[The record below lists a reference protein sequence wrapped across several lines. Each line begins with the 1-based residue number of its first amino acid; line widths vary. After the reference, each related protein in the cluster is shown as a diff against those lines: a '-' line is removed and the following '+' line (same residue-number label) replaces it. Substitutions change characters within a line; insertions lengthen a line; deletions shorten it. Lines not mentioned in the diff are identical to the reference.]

1 MWQIISIWL
10 GIFIMGI
17 CEIIFAKIILQKDI
31 KVPKYLLLL
40 TLLITSIIYTINNIC
55 LVGTLKTLIVCIVH
69 VITFRYL
76 FKINWSKAIFL
87 TLVYFLLIIIV
98 DLLVALFSTEI
109 IGLDKNKVFE
119 SFAGSILGNI
129 SISILFIIESY
140 ILKRPLRKFV
150 DTKIENNTTI
160 IILSILTFICISLF
174 FYTIIKEYKLGENF
188 IAYLVSI
195 IVLISILAVL
205 IKQTIENNKLT
216 EQYDKLL
223 EFMKQYEQEAEN
235 QRILRHETKNEF
247 LAIKAKLYDKQKNK
261 EVIEYIDEILKDKI
275 ELKQEEF
282 AKFVYLPAN
291 GIKGLCYFKTQE
303 AKDKGLNTS
312 INISKRV
319 ENSNI
324 YKLSVKEQRDLG
336 KILGVFLD
344 NAIEASLNSKAK
356 EFGIEAY
363 LNIKKECEIIISNSY
378 DGELE
383 VDKIGKE
390 RFTTKGKNRGHGLLL
405 VNHLVS
411 KNDKFAINTKITN
424 GLYIQTLTIKKITKE
439 NEHRK

>member
-69 VITFRYL
+69 VITFKYL

-390 RFTTKGKNRGHGLLL
+390 RFTTKGKNRGHGILL

>member
-1 MWQIISIWL
+1 MWQIISTYI
-10 GIFIMGI
+10 GIIIMMIGVILFGYIVLKEKEKVSKFKVLISLLFICVLHTI
-17 CEIIFAKIILQKDI
+17 
-31 KVPKYLLLL
+31 VYLNF
-40 TLLITSIIYTINNIC
+40 T
-55 LVGTLKTLIVCIVH
+55 GTLKTMIICLINFFLYKYI
-69 VITFRYL
+69 
-76 FKINWSKAIFL
+76 FKISNNKSILVSFL
-87 TLVYFLLIIIV
+87 YLVVILITEVLQVIIATKLLGISNYFYYNT
-98 DLLVALFSTEI
+98 FS
-109 IGLDKNKVFE
+109 
-119 SFAGSILGNI
+119 GSILSN
-129 SISILFIIESY
+129 FI
-140 ILKRPLRKFV
+140 
-150 DTKIENNTTI
+150 T
-160 IILSILTFICISLF
+160 CISLLILTMILRKPLIGLMNTNIENSTKIICFSILIFLCITMF
-174 FYTIIKEYKLGENF
+174 FYTYSKEYELGKNTIVYL
-188 IAYLVSI
+188 IAMI
-195 IVLISILAVL
+195 IFTSVLFSL

-261 EVIEYIDEILKDKI
+261 EVIEYIDEILQDKI

-424 GLYIQTLTIKKITKE
+424 GLYIQTLTIKKITKK
-439 NEHRK
+439 NEHKK

>member
-31 KVPKYLLLL
+31 KVPKYLLLSN
-40 TLLITSIIYTINNIC
+40 LLVTSIIYTVNSIYIT
-55 LVGTLKTLIVCIVH
+55 GTLKTLIVSVVHIIV
-69 VITFRYL
+69 
-76 FKINWSKAIFL
+76 FKYIFNINWSKAILL
-87 TLVYFLLIIIV
+87 TLLYLLLIIPV
-98 DLLVALFSTEI
+98 DLLELLVATSI
-109 IGLDKNKVFE
+109 IGVKKETYYEV
-119 SFAGSILGNI
+119 FAGSMLANI
-129 SISILFIIESY
+129 TTSILFVIESY
-140 ILKRPLRKFV
+140 ILKRPLKKFV
-150 DTKIENNTTI
+150 NTKIENNIKI
-160 IILSILTFICISLF
+160 IILSILTAICILLF
-174 FYTIIKEYKLGENF
+174 FFTIIKEYKLGEN
-188 IAYLVSI
+188 IIIYLVSI

-205 IKQTIENNKLT
+205 IKQTIEKNKLT

-261 EVIEYIDEILKDKI
+261 EVIEYIDEILQDKI

-424 GLYIQTLTIKKITKE
+424 GLYIQTLTIKKITKK
-439 NEHRK
+439 NEHKK

>member
-1 MWQIISIWL
+1 MWQIFEKFICVLLMIIGVYIFGYTILNQKPKLKKKNFLFIIILISIMHT
-10 GIFIMGI
+10 IFS
-17 CEIIFAKIILQKDI
+17 L
-31 KVPKYLLLL
+31 V
-40 TLLITSIIYTINNIC
+40 
-55 LVGTLKTLIVCIVH
+55 LVGTLKTLMVIIVNAIFYKL
-69 VITFRYL
+69 T
-76 FKINWSKAIFL
+76 FKISNKKSLFL
-87 TLVYFLLIIIV
+87 TILYIV
-98 DLLVALFSTEI
+98 ILMIPDLLELFFVTQ
-109 IGLDKNKVFE
+109 
-119 SFAGSILGNI
+119 ILGLSIEFCYSTFADSII
-129 SISILFIIESY
+129 SNVVILILFIFITY
-140 ILKRPLRKFV
+140 LLKNILRKLIN
-150 DTKIENNTTI
+150 TKIENNIQI
-160 IILSILTFICISLF
+160 IIFSILTIICTLLF
-174 FYTIIKEYKLGENF
+174 FYTIIKEYRVGEN
-188 IAYLVSI
+188 IIIYLISI
-195 IVLISILAVL
+195 LVLISILAVL

-223 EFMKQYEQEAEN
+223 EFMKQYEQEAEK

-356 EFGIEAY
+356 EFGLEAY

-383 VDKIGKE
+383 VGKIGKE
-390 RFTTKGKNRGHGLLL
+390 KFSTKGKNRGHGLLL

-411 KNDKFAINTKITN
+411 KNEKFAINTKITN
-424 GLYIQTLTIKKITKE
+424 GLYIQTLTIKKITKK
-439 NEHRK
+439 NEHQK

>member
-40 TLLITSIIYTINNIC
+40 TLLVTSIIYTINNIC

-69 VITFRYL
+69 VITFKYL

-87 TLVYFLLIIIV
+87 VLIYFILIIIV
-98 DLLVALFSTEI
+98 DLLVTLSITEI
-109 IGLDKNKVFE
+109 IGLDKNEVSA
-119 SFAGSILGNI
+119 SFAGNIIGNI
-129 SISILFIIESY
+129 SVSILFVIESY

-150 DTKIENNTTI
+150 NTKIENNTTI

-205 IKQTIENNKLT
+205 IKQTIEKNKLT

-223 EFMKQYEQEAEN
+223 EFMKKYEQEAEN

>member
-31 KVPKYLLLL
+31 KVPKYLIVL

-69 VITFRYL
+69 IITFKYL
-76 FKINWSKAIFL
+76 FKINWSKALLL
-87 TLVYFLLIIIV
+87 TLLYLLLIIPI
-98 DLLVALFSTEI
+98 DLLELLVATSI
-109 IGLDKNKVFE
+109 IGVKKEIYYEV
-119 SFAGSILGNI
+119 FAGSLLANI
-129 SISILFIIESY
+129 TTSILFVLESY
-140 ILKRPLRKFV
+140 LLKKPLKKFV
-150 DTKIENNTTI
+150 NTKIENNIKI
-160 IILSILTFICISLF
+160 IILSTLTAICTLLFIF
-174 FYTIIKEYKLGENF
+174 TIIKEYKLGEN
-188 IAYLVSI
+188 IIIYLISI
-195 IVLISILAVL
+195 FVLVSILAVL

-223 EFMKQYEQEAEN
+223 EFMKKYEQEAEK

-356 EFGIEAY
+356 EFGLEAY

-424 GLYIQTLTIKKITKE
+424 GLYIQTLTIKKNTQK
-439 NEHRK
+439 NEHKK

>member
-1 MWQIISIWL
+1 MWQIISAFICQTITTL
-10 GIFIMGI
+10 GCFLFGKIVINEKINISKKKLLFSILIAILINTCVYLNMVGTI
-17 CEIIFAKIILQKDI
+17 KSLFMAIVNIILYNYI
-31 KVPKYLLLL
+31 
-40 TLLITSIIYTINNIC
+40 
-55 LVGTLKTLIVCIVH
+55 
-69 VITFRYL
+69 
-76 FKINWSKAIFL
+76 FKIFYKKAI
-87 TLVYFLLIIIV
+87 
-98 DLLVALFSTEI
+98 
-109 IGLDKNKVFE
+109 
-119 SFAGSILGNI
+119 
-129 SISILFIIESY
+129 
-140 ILKRPLRKFV
+140 
-150 DTKIENNTTI
+150 
-160 IILSILTFICISLF
+160 ILTFIYMIIIFVAEIIQIFSITEILEKSKDFGYSTYGNTIISNIVSFAILLIITFFLKRILKKVVNTRIENNHEIIIFSIMISICVILF
-174 FYTIIKEYKLGENF
+174 FYTILKEFEFNKEVLTYLGA
-188 IAYLVSI
+188 ILILV
-195 IVLISILAVL
+195 IVLFSL

-223 EFMKQYEQEAEN
+223 EFMKKYEQEAES

-247 LAIKAKLYDKQKNK
+247 LTIKAKLYDKQKNK

-356 EFGIEAY
+356 EFGLEAY

>member
-1 MWQIISIWL
+1 MWQIIST
-10 GIFIMGI
+10 
-17 CEIIFAKIILQKDI
+17 
-31 KVPKYLLLL
+31 Y
-40 TLLITSIIYTINNIC
+40 
-55 LVGTLKTLIVCIVH
+55 
-69 VITFRYL
+69 
-76 FKINWSKAIFL
+76 
-87 TLVYFLLIIIV
+87 
-98 DLLVALFSTEI
+98 
-109 IGLDKNKVFE
+109 
-119 SFAGSILGNI
+119 
-129 SISILFIIESY
+129 ISILIMTFGIYLFGKIVLNSSIKISYIRFIIIMLVFCGLHTVFYLNFFGTIKTILVCIINIFLYYFIFKISLRKSSILTFSYLVLLILLELLELFIITEILHMNTAVFLNTKIGIILSNLYISASLVIISY
-140 ILKRPLRKFV
+140 ILRKILRIIIN
-150 DTKIENNTTI
+150 TEIENNTKI
-160 IILSILTFICISLF
+160 IVFSILAFICIGMF
-174 FYTIIKEYKLGENF
+174 FYTIIKEFEFNNEVLL
-188 IAYLVSI
+188 YLCAI
-195 IVLISILAVL
+195 IILLIVLFSL

-261 EVIEYIDEILKDKI
+261 EVIEYIDEILQDKI

-303 AKDKGLNTS
+303 AKDKGLNTC
-312 INISKRV
+312 INISKRI

-324 YKLSVKEQRDLG
+324 YKLNIKEQRDLG

-344 NAIEASLNSKAK
+344 NAIEASINSKAK

-378 DGELE
+378 DGEIDT
-383 VDKIGKE
+383 DKIGKE
-390 RFTTKGKNRGHGLLL
+390 KFSTKGKNRGHGLLL

-411 KNDKFAINTKITN
+411 KNDKFFINTKITN
-424 GLYIQTLTIKKITKE
+424 GLYIQTLTIKKTK
-439 NEHRK
+439 K

>member
-1 MWQIISIWL
+1 MWQIIEKFICVL
-10 GIFIMGI
+10 LMIIGVYIFGYTILNQKPKVKKKNFLFI
-17 CEIIFAKIILQKDI
+17 IILI
-31 KVPKYLLLL
+31 
-40 TLLITSIIYTINNIC
+40 SIMHTIFSLV
-55 LVGTLKTLIVCIVH
+55 LVGTLKTLMVIIVNAIFYKL
-69 VITFRYL
+69 T
-76 FKINWSKAIFL
+76 FKISNKKSLFL
-87 TLVYFLLIIIV
+87 TILYIV
-98 DLLVALFSTEI
+98 ILMIPDLLELFFVTQ
-109 IGLDKNKVFE
+109 
-119 SFAGSILGNI
+119 ILGLSIEFCYSTFADSII
-129 SISILFIIESY
+129 SNVVILILFIFITY
-140 ILKRPLRKFV
+140 LLKNILRKLIN
-150 DTKIENNTTI
+150 TKIENNIQI
-160 IILSILTFICISLF
+160 IIFSILTIICTLLF
-174 FYTIIKEYKLGENF
+174 FYTIIKEYRVGEN
-188 IAYLVSI
+188 IIIYLISI
-195 IVLISILAVL
+195 LVLISILAVL

-223 EFMKQYEQEAEN
+223 EFMKQYEQEAEK

-356 EFGIEAY
+356 EFGLEAY

-383 VDKIGKE
+383 VGKIGKE
-390 RFTTKGKNRGHGLLL
+390 KFSTKGKNRGHGLLL

-411 KNDKFAINTKITN
+411 KNEKFAINTKITN
-424 GLYIQTLTIKKITKE
+424 GLYIQTLTIKKITKK
-439 NEHRK
+439 NEHQK

>member
-1 MWQIISIWL
+1 MWQIISAFIC
-10 GIFIMGI
+10 GIISAIEVF
-17 CEIIFAKIILQKDI
+17 IFAKLILKEKQRVSNHNLVTAFIIL
-31 KVPKYLLLL
+31 
-40 TLLITSIIYTINNIC
+40 SILYAVISLNIS
-55 LVGTLKTLIVCIVH
+55 GTTKTLIIFLANL
-69 VITFRYL
+69 IFYKYL
-76 FKINWSKAIFL
+76 FNFTIKKSIIIIFL
-87 TLVYFLLIIIV
+87 FIIILMIP
-98 DLLVALFSTEI
+98 DLLELFFITQI
-109 IGLDKNKVFE
+109 LGLSIDFCYN
-119 SFAGSILGNI
+119 SFAGSIISNI
-129 SISILFIIESY
+129 IILILFVFITY
-140 ILKRPLRKFV
+140 LLKNILRKLIN
-150 DTKIENNTTI
+150 TKIENNIQI
-160 IILSILTFICISLF
+160 IIFSILTIICTLLF
-174 FYTIIKEYKLGENF
+174 FYTIIKEYKVGEN
-188 IAYLVSI
+188 IIIYLVSI

-223 EFMKQYEQEAEN
+223 EFMKKYEQEAEN

-261 EVIEYIDEILKDKI
+261 EVIEYIDEILQDKI

-291 GIKGLCYFKTQE
+291 DIKDLCYFKTQE

-356 EFGIEAY
+356 EFGLEAY

-405 VNHLVS
+405 VNHLVN

-424 GLYIQTLTIKKITKE
+424 GLYIQTLTIKNKQ
-439 NEHRK
+439 

>member
-1 MWQIISIWL
+1 MWQIISDYIKL
-10 GIFIMGI
+10 LVTTIGVFAFGRIVLDKKIQISKNKFI
-17 CEIIFAKIILQKDI
+17 
-31 KVPKYLLLL
+31 VS
-40 TLLITSIIYTINNIC
+40 LLITSIVHTIIFVFLTNTI
-55 LVGTLKTLIVCIVH
+55 KTLTMGLVDIIFCKY
-69 VITFRYL
+69 T
-76 FKINWSKAIFL
+76 FKITIKKSIFL
-87 TLVYFLLIIIV
+87 TFLYMILLMIT
-98 DLLVALFSTEI
+98 DLLQLLFIIEILGLSIEFCYTEI
-109 IGLDKNKVFE
+109 V
-119 SFAGSILGNI
+119 GSVLI
-129 SISILFIIESY
+129 SIITCILFIIFSY
-140 ILKRPLRKFV
+140 IIRKILRKLINTEV
-150 DTKIENNTTI
+150 ENSNMI
-160 IILSILTFICISLF
+160 IIYSVMIFICVAALVYIFSSEF
-174 FYTIIKEYKLGENF
+174 RKQNNIIIYI
-188 IAYLVSI
+188 IAI
-195 IVLISILAVL
+195 IILISILLSL

-223 EFMKQYEQEAEN
+223 ECMKKYEQEAEK

-411 KNDKFAINTKITN
+411 KNDKFAINIKITN
-424 GLYIQTLTIKKITKE
+424 GLYIQTLTIKKITKK
-439 NEHRK
+439 NEHKK

>member
-69 VITFRYL
+69 VITFKYL

-129 SISILFIIESY
+129 SISVLFIIESY

-205 IKQTIENNKLT
+205 IKQTIEKNKLT

-223 EFMKQYEQEAEN
+223 EFMKKYEQEAEN

-261 EVIEYIDEILKDKI
+261 EVIEYIDEILQDKI

-356 EFGIEAY
+356 EFGLEAY

>member
-1 MWQIISIWL
+1 MWQIISDYIKL
-10 GIFIMGI
+10 LVTTIGVFAFGRIVLDKKIKISKLQLFLSIIINALITTVIYSNMNGTVKSLLMAIFYILLYNY
-17 CEIIFAKIILQKDI
+17 IFKISYKKSIILTFM
-31 KVPKYLLLL
+31 YLITILISELIQL
-40 TLLITSIIYTINNIC
+40 LLITEVLQQTKDFGYNIYGDTVISNI
-55 LVGTLKTLIVCIVH
+55 V
-69 VITFRYL
+69 
-76 FKINWSKAIFL
+76 S
-87 TLVYFLLIIIV
+87 
-98 DLLVALFSTEI
+98 
-109 IGLDKNKVFE
+109 
-119 SFAGSILGNI
+119 
-129 SISILFIIESY
+129 FIIL
-140 ILKRPLRKFV
+140 ILITYFIKNILRKIV
-150 DTKIENNTTI
+150 NTKIENSHEI
-160 IILSILTFICISLF
+160 IVFSIMIFICIVMF
-174 FYTIIKEYKLGENF
+174 FYTIIQKFEFNSEVLTYLGA
-188 IAYLVSI
+188 ILILV
-195 IVLISILAVL
+195 IVLFSL

-261 EVIEYIDEILKDKI
+261 EVIEYIDEILQDKI

-324 YKLSVKEQRDLG
+324 YKLNVKEQRDLG

-411 KNDKFAINTKITN
+411 KNDKFVLNTKITN
-424 GLYIQTLTIKKITKE
+424 GLYIQTLTIKKITKK
-439 NEHRK
+439 NEQKK

>member
-1 MWQIISIWL
+1 MWQIISDYIEL
-10 GIFIMGI
+10 LVTTIGVFAFGKIVLDKKIQVSKSKFIISLLIVSITHTIIYIYLSGTIKTLIMGI
-17 CEIIFAKIILQKDI
+17 VDIIFYKYIFNLSI
-31 KVPKYLLLL
+31 KK
-40 TLLITSIIYTINNIC
+40 S
-55 LVGTLKTLIVCIVH
+55 
-69 VITFRYL
+69 F
-76 FKINWSKAIFL
+76 FL
-87 TLVYFLLIIIV
+87 TFIYMVILIFA
-98 DLLVALFSTEI
+98 DLLQLLFITQALNLSLEFCYNE
-109 IGLDKNKVFE
+109 
-119 SFAGSILGNI
+119 FAGSILGNVTTVI
-129 SISILFIIESY
+129 LLVSISLLIKNILSKLIN
-140 ILKRPLRKFV
+140 
-150 DTKIENNTTI
+150 TKVENNVQI
-160 IILSILTFICISLF
+160 IIFSSLIFICTLMF
-174 FYTIIKEYKLGENF
+174 FYTIIKEYNLGEN
-188 IAYLVSI
+188 IIIYLISI
-195 IVLISILAVL
+195 FVLVSILAVL

-424 GLYIQTLTIKKITKE
+424 GLYIQTLTIKKITKK
-439 NEHRK
+439 NEHKK

>member
-1 MWQIISIWL
+1 MWQIINIWL

-31 KVPKYLLLL
+31 KISKYLLLL
-40 TLLITSIIYTINNIC
+40 TLLITSIIYTINNIY

-69 VITFRYL
+69 IITFKYL

-87 TLVYFLLIIIV
+87 TLIYFILIIIV
-98 DLLVALFSTEI
+98 DLLVTLSITEI
-109 IGLDKNKVFE
+109 IGLDKNNFFE
-119 SFAGSILGNI
+119 SLAGSLVCNI
-129 SISILFIIESY
+129 VVAILFVIESY
-140 ILKRPLRKFV
+140 ILKKPLKKFV

-160 IILSILTFICISLF
+160 VILSILTFICILLF

-188 IAYLVSI
+188 VAYLISI
-195 IVLISILAVL
+195 IVLVSILAVL

-216 EQYDKLL
+216 EQYDSLL
-223 EFMKQYEQEAEN
+223 EFMKKYEQEAES

-261 EVIEYIDEILKDKI
+261 EVIEYINEILQDKI

-303 AKDKGLNTS
+303 AKDKGLNTC
-312 INISKRV
+312 INISKRI
-319 ENSNI
+319 ENSNV
-324 YKLSVKEQRDLG
+324 YKLNIKEQRDLG

-344 NAIEASLNSKAK
+344 NAIEASLSSKDK

-363 LNIKKECEIIISNSY
+363 LNIRKECEIIISNSY
-378 DGELE
+378 DGEIDT
-383 VDKIGKE
+383 DKIGKE
-390 RFTTKGKNRGHGLLL
+390 KFSTKGKNRGHGLLL
-405 VNHLVS
+405 VNHLIS
-411 KNDKFAINTKITN
+411 RNDKFSINTKIIN
-424 GLYIQTLTIKKITKE
+424 GIYIQTLTIKK
-439 NEHRK
+439 

>member
-69 VITFRYL
+69 VITFKYL
-76 FKINWSKAIFL
+76 FKINWSKS
-87 TLVYFLLIIIV
+87 FLLTFLYAIILAITE
-98 DLLVALFSTEI
+98 LFEIFVFTKI
-109 IGLDKNKVFE
+109 IGISKITFYNKI
-119 SFAGSILGNI
+119 AGNILGNI
-129 SISILFIIESY
+129 TIGVLFVIFTYFIRN
-140 ILKRPLRKFV
+140 ILRKIININV
-150 DTKIENNTTI
+150 QNHTK
-160 IILSILTFICISLF
+160 IILSSILTLICTGMF
-174 FYTIIKEYKLGENF
+174 FYTIIKKFEF
-188 IAYLVSI
+188 SDDI
-195 IVLISILAVL
+195 ILYLISITVLLTVLFSL

-223 EFMKQYEQEAEN
+223 EFMKQYEQEAEK

-356 EFGIEAY
+356 EFGLEAY

-390 RFTTKGKNRGHGLLL
+390 KFSTKGKNRGHGLLL

-424 GLYIQTLTIKKITKE
+424 GLYIQTLTIKKITKK
-439 NEHRK
+439 NEHQK